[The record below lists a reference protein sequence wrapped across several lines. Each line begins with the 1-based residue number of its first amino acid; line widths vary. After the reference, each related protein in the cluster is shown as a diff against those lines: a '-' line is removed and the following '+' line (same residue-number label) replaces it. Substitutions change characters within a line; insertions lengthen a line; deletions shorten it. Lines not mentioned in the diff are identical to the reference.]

1 MAKVILI
8 AGLPG
13 SGKTTYGYKLK
24 AEVNAADFVDDY
36 HAKAIENSPKFEN
49 GRQYEQLI
57 CGLKKGETWIASD
70 IAWCLPE
77 KRREVEKALRAVVPG
92 VIIEWHF
99 MATDEEKCRKRV
111 EKRRRATYSDELRK
125 ITDLCPYYHIPPG
138 SKVVE
143 SYESTAELDVG
154 ADEGV

>member
-1 MAKVILI
+1 MARVILI

-13 SGKTTYGYKLK
+13 SGKTTYGSKLK
-24 AEVNAADFVDDY
+24 VDVNAAGFVDDY
-36 HAKAIENSPKFEN
+36 HAKAIENSPKFEH
-49 GRQYEQLI
+49 GRQYAQLI
-57 CGLKKGETWIASD
+57 GGLMKGETWIASD

-111 EKRRRATYSDELRK
+111 EKRRRATVDEELRK
-125 ITDLCPYYHIPPG
+125 ITELCRYYHIPPG
-138 SKVVE
+138 SKVVDDCE
-143 SYESTAELDVG
+143 GAAEPDVTADQ
-154 ADEGV
+154 EG